1 MFKTVPK
8 TGICFLKRVT
18 STVMLCARK
27 MALFDDDLGEEMHQ
41 ELSRCAAKRKHW
53 VMVKFKAN

>member
-1 MFKTVPK
+1 M
-8 TGICFLKRVT
+8 
-18 STVMLCARK
+18 SCARK
-27 MALFDDDLGEEMHQ
+27 MALFDDDLGEELHQ